1 MYLTG
6 NQVRQSFLDFF
17 AERGHT
23 VVPSASLVPGGDSA
37 LLFTNA
43 GMVQFKDVFLGTETR
58 PYSRAVDS
66 QKCLRVSG
74 KHNDLDTVGRDN
86 THHTFFEMLGNWS
99 FGDYYKKEAI
109 QWSWELL
116 TKVWGLDPQRL
127 HASYFVDD
135 QGDLPSDQEARDFWL
150 AQPGFDPAHLVQGGR
165 KDNFWEMAET
175 GPCGPCSE
183 IHYDFGPSVCNMKDV
198 PGHVCEVN
206 GDCSRIV
213 EIWNNVFIQYNRTSP
228 TNFQPLPKRHV
239 DTGMGFE
246 RIVSIIQGVNG
257 NYETDLLR
265 PLLDETQR
273 LAGQSMEERQKN
285 LTAYRVIADH
295 VRAASFLI
303 ADGVIPG
310 NVGRNYVC
318 RMIIR
323 RAARFARKINLSEP
337 FMAKIASRVIEN
349 YHQAYPEL
357 SANRELIEDTLTS
370 EEKRFAETLDSGFTQ
385 LQEYIDQLKTAN
397 ETILDGRRAFDLYAT
412 LGFPMEITRDILAES
427 NLNVD
432 ENGFYEA
439 MEAHRQ
445 ASGKGSAFADMNGNK
460 TEFYAELLGNLQ
472 AQGKLPVEGVRYD
485 PYTSFTTA
493 ARLVGILRDG
503 ELVQSAQVGDEVE
516 LVVSESPLYLE
527 SGGQVGDSGKV
538 ISVPVVASEAKNSQA
553 WEVKIDRTF
562 KPVTGLILLAGTVIQ
577 GSPNVDDAALV
588 SVDIPSRRSTMRNHT
603 GTHLLHAALRYVL
616 GDKVHQSGSV
626 VDPERMR
633 FDFNYHQAVSKTD
646 LLKIEERVNQLIAEE
661 YPVQKTIK
669 TLDQAKA
676 EGATALFGEKYGQT
690 VRTIEVA
697 DERGRVSYELCGG
710 THVDN
715 TAEIGSFYIL
725 SEASV
730 AAGVRRIEAVT
741 GLGAYR
747 YARENINHLNQVAS
761 HLQSSPAE
769 VFSKVESLE
778 AELKQTNRELDQVRI
793 EVANQAFK
801 QKMDDVRE
809 ISGVPVLSALI
820 PNADVDALRSLA
832 DQFRQKHPS
841 GVVVLGTVINEK
853 PSLIAAVT
861 PDLISRGLKAGDLIK
876 RVAQVVGG
884 GGGGRPDM
892 AQAGGKDP
900 AKLPEA
906 LAQVESYIQ
915 ENLK

>member
-23 VVPSASLVPGGDSA
+23 VVPSASLVPGGDST

-43 GMVQFKDVFLGTETR
+43 GMVQFKHVFLGTETR

-183 IHYDFGPSVCNMKDV
+183 IHYDFGPSFCNMKDV

-257 NYETDLLR
+257 NYETDLLK

-337 FMAKIASRVIEN
+337 FMAKIAARVIEN

-633 FDFNYHQAVSKTD
+633 FDFNYPQAVSKTD

-730 AAGVRRIEAVT
+730 AAGIRRIEAVT
-741 GLGAYR
+741 GLGAYH

-761 HLQSSPAE
+761 HLQSSPAD
-769 VFSKVESLE
+769 VFNKVEALE

-861 PDLISRGLKAGDLIK
+861 PDLIRRGLKAGDLIK
-876 RVAQVVGG
+876 RVALVVGG

>member
-23 VVPSASLVPGGDSA
+23 VVPSASLVPGGDST

-43 GMVQFKDVFLGTETR
+43 GMVQFKHVFLGTETR

-183 IHYDFGPSVCNMKDV
+183 IHYDFGPSFCNMKDV

-257 NYETDLLR
+257 NYETDLLK

-432 ENGFYEA
+432 ENGFFEA

-472 AQGKLPVEGVRYD
+472 AQVKLPVEGVRYD

-493 ARLVGILRDG
+493 SRLVGILRDG

-516 LVVSESPLYLE
+516 LVVTESPLYLE

-633 FDFNYHQAVSKTD
+633 FDFNYPQAVSKTD

-876 RVAQVVGG
+876 RVALVVGG

>member
-23 VVPSASLVPGGDSA
+23 VVPSASLVPGGDST

-183 IHYDFGPSVCNMKDV
+183 IHYDFGPSFCNMKDV

-257 NYETDLLR
+257 NYETDLLK

-516 LVVSESPLYLE
+516 LVVTESPLYLE

-633 FDFNYHQAVSKTD
+633 FDFNYPQAVSKTD

-741 GLGAYR
+741 GLGAYH

-761 HLQSSPAE
+761 HLQSSPAD
-769 VFSKVESLE
+769 VFSKVEALE
-778 AELKQTNRELDQVRI
+778 AELKQTNRELDQMRI

-876 RVAQVVGG
+876 RVALVVGG

>member
-23 VVPSASLVPGGDSA
+23 VVPSASLVPGGDST

-183 IHYDFGPSVCNMKDV
+183 IHYDFGPSFCNMKDV

-257 NYETDLLR
+257 NYETDLLK

-460 TEFYAELLGNLQ
+460 TEFYAELLGNLK

-633 FDFNYHQAVSKTD
+633 FDFNYPQAVSKTD

-761 HLQSSPAE
+761 HLQSSPAD
-769 VFSKVESLE
+769 VFSKVEALE
-778 AELKQTNRELDQVRI
+778 AELKQTNRELDQMRI

-876 RVAQVVGG
+876 RVALVVGG